1 MQQEI
6 EKSPDGIKPIKT
18 YQVIL
23 PALLGIIVVAG
34 LFLKEFDPSIFT
46 TFSFSFRKIL
56 FLSLALLVIIFIR
69 DGSLMWRFRILTDQ
83 LISWRQAFNIHI
95 LSEFTSVITPTS
107 VGGSSLVIYFLIK
120 EGISSGRST
129 TIMIVN
135 LFLDELFFL
144 IACPV
149 LFLIFPINEMFPPS
163 VPLVY
168 TIGYIFAGLYIFI
181 LIWTL
186 ILFVG
191 IFIRPDW
198 IKRILLWIFRLP
210 VLKRWRKNVDNM
222 TDDLICAS
230 QDIKNRPFGFWLK
243 LCFIT
248 ATIWISR
255 FLIVNLIFAA
265 FVSVSNHLLVFAR
278 QVVLWILMIAMPTP
292 GGSGISEFVFKE
304 YYSDLFL
311 SGSLILIVVVI
322 WRFVSFYLYL
332 LLGVLILPRWFQ
344 RAIKKSDIK

>member
-1 MQQEI
+1 MQQKNK
-6 EKSPDGIKPIKT
+6 KSSDEIKPIKT
-18 YQVIL
+18 YRVIL

-34 LFLKEFDPSIFT
+34 LFLKEFDTSVFT
-46 TFSFSFRKIL
+46 TFSFSIKKIL
-56 FLSLALLVIIFIR
+56 FLFFALLVIIFIR
-69 DGSLMWRFRILTDQ
+69 DGSLMWRFRILADR

-95 LSEFTSVITPTS
+95 LSEFTSVITPTA

-129 TIMIVN
+129 TIMFVN
-135 LFLDELFFL
+135 LFLDELFF
-144 IACPV
+144 IVACPV
-149 LFLIFPINEMFPPS
+149 LFLIFPISEMFPPS
-163 VPLVY
+163 LGLAPTMGYVFAG
-168 TIGYIFAGLYIFI
+168 IYIFL

-186 ILFVG
+186 VLFVG

-198 IKRILLWIFRLP
+198 IKVILLWIFKFPILR
-210 VLKRWRKNVDNM
+210 RWRKNMENM
-222 TDDLICAS
+222 TDDLVCAS
-230 QDIKNRPFGFWLK
+230 QDIKNHSFGFWLR

-248 ATIWISR
+248 AAIWISR
-255 FLIVNLIFAA
+255 FLIVDIIFAV
-265 FVSVSNHLLVFAR
+265 FVPVFNPLLVFSR

-292 GGSGISEFVFKE
+292 GGSGITEYMFKE

-311 SGSLILIVVVI
+311 SSSVLLIVVVI

-344 RAIKKSDIK
+344 RTVKK

>member
-1 MQQEI
+1 MQQKI
-6 EKSPDGIKPIKT
+6 NKSPDGIKPIKT
-18 YQVIL
+18 YRVIL
-23 PALLGIIVVAG
+23 PALLGLIVVVG
-34 LFLKEFDPSIFT
+34 LFLKEFDTSVFT
-46 TFSFSFRKIL
+46 TFSFSLKKIL
-56 FLSLALLVIIFIR
+56 FLFFALLVIIFIR
-69 DGSLMWRFRILTDQ
+69 DCSMMWRFRIVADH

-129 TIMIVN
+129 TIMFVN
-135 LFLDELFFL
+135 LFLDELFF
-144 IACPV
+144 IVVCPI
-149 LFLIFPINEMFPPS
+149 LFLIFPISKMFPPS
-163 VPLVY
+163 LGLAP
-168 TIGYIFAGLYIFI
+168 TMGYVFAGIYFFL

-186 ILFVG
+186 ILYVG
-191 IFIRPDW
+191 IFVRPDW
-198 IKRILLWIFRLP
+198 IKSIFLWIFNLP
-210 VLKRWRKNVDNM
+210 ILKRWRKNMENM
-222 TDDLICAS
+222 TDDLVCAS
-230 QDIKNRPFGFWLK
+230 QDIKNRSFGFWFK

-255 FLIVNLIFAA
+255 FLIVNIIFAV
-265 FVSVSNHLLVFAR
+265 FVPVSNHLLVFAR

-292 GGSGISEFVFKE
+292 GGSGIAEYMFKE

-311 SGSLILIVVVI
+311 SSSVILIVVVI

-344 RAIKKSDIK
+344 RTVKK

>member
-1 MQQEI
+1 MEQKTK
-6 EKSPDGIKPIKT
+6 KSPDGIKPIKT
-18 YQVIL
+18 YQIIL
-23 PALLGIIVVAG
+23 PVLLGIIVVAG
-34 LFLKEFDPSIFT
+34 LFFKEFDTSVFT

-56 FLSLALLVIIFIR
+56 FLFLALLVIIFIR
-69 DGSLMWRFRILTDQ
+69 DGSLMWRFRILTDHS
-83 LISWRQAFNIHI
+83 ISWRQAFNIHI
-95 LSEFTSVITPTS
+95 LSEFTSAITPTS

-120 EGISSGRST
+120 EGVSSGRST
-129 TIMIVN
+129 TIMFVN
-135 LFLDELFFL
+135 LFLDELFF
-144 IACPV
+144 IVACPV
-149 LFLIFPINEMFPPS
+149 LFLIFPINKMFPPS
-163 VPLVY
+163 VHLVS
-168 TIGYIFAGLYIFI
+168 TVGYVFAGLYIFI

-198 IKRILLWIFRLP
+198 IKAILLWIFNLP
-210 VLKRWRKNVDNM
+210 ILKRWRKNMENM

-230 QDIKNRPFGFWLK
+230 QDIKNRSFGFWLK
-243 LCFIT
+243 LCSIT

-265 FVSVSNHLLVFAR
+265 FVPVSNHLLVFAR

-292 GGSGISEFVFKE
+292 GGSGISEYAFKE
-304 YYSDLFL
+304 YFSDLFL
-311 SGSLILIVVVI
+311 LGSVILIVIVI

-344 RAIKKSDIK
+344 RVIKKSDIK